1 MRGLYKRL
9 GIESGFTTAYH
20 PQGNGQVERTNQ
32 EVEQFLRIFVNK
44 RQDDWADHLPAAEF
58 ALNSRVHSAHGHS
71 PFEVLYGYQPTFN
84 IPMGKAS
91 TNIPSVDERLQ
102 TLQEVHKDVE
112 AALRLSRESMKEQYE
127 CNKKSPHTFQVGDKV
142 WLSAKNIHIHQPS
155 SKLGPRQLGPY
166 EITERVGELDYRLK
180 LPPALKVHNVFH
192 VDRLS
197 PWRGNS
203 INGELPPAPETIKV
217 NGKEQYEL
225 GEVLDSRWSKRYR
238 RLEYLCRWKGYDESE
253 DTWEPARNLE
263 NSPKLVAAFHK
274 KYPNAPRK
282 ISAALFS
289 TFPWSFV
296 RNHTEGPHTDRE
308 WETGRY
314 FGRHL
319 V

>member
-1 MRGLYKRL
+1 MLPG
-9 GIESGFTTAYH
+9 A
-20 PQGNGQVERTNQ
+20 
-32 EVEQFLRIFVNK
+32 
-44 RQDDWADHLPAAEF
+44 PAAPAPDHTAPDQLAPADTAPDDTAA
-58 ALNSRVHSAHGHS
+58 AL
-71 PFEVLYGYQPTFN
+71 
-84 IPMGKAS
+84 
-91 TNIPSVDERLQ
+91 
-102 TLQEVHKDVE
+102 
-112 AALRLSRESMKEQYE
+112 AALRAAS
-127 CNKKSPHTFQVGDKV
+127 
-142 WLSAKNIHIHQPS
+142 
-155 SKLGPRQLGPY
+155 
-166 EITERVGELDYRLK
+166 ERVGELDYRLK

-203 INGELPPAPETIKV
+203 VNGELPPAPETIEV
-217 NGKEQYEL
+217 DGEEQYEL